1 MESVSFTKIPHQ
13 YQQMKYSISE
23 DLISRIY
30 SKFDFLYYTFNHIN
44 SQENEKAS
52 IKYIYNYLRN
62 FRFITYNIIKTDWL
76 INKRTESNDENL
88 HFTCAVICV
97 ENKCII
103 IEKIKK
109 NLLLSILYQIKSEK
123 QISII
128 NTDIDCMNENVN
140 VRDEII
146 NFCSNFQKVIKYN
159 IFLKNSITPII
170 GYLIRRY
177 YYPKFCFKDP
187 SFFIFNDGKNSK
199 QQIEIND
206 FLFPENE
213 VKEPLMEKI
222 NKEIMNDIEENGS
235 ENNKKRDF
243 QDSEFILL
251 RKIYSNT
258 QVNINLVFHKK
269 SMYIFTLRE
278 FLQAYENSKEFK
290 HEVFFCE
297 NYSHRCFTKFYGFL
311 KKEDKKIGFVYE
323 FMSNDNLYSFI
334 KNNYIEN
341 YHLFSMMTINRIFQ
355 GINYLHMNSL
365 IHRDLKPKN
374 ILINHDF
381 LPFISDFETIRKLD
395 NDEQNEQND
404 QSKQSDQMTA
414 DIGSILYTS
423 PEQDGS
429 TKYTF
434 SSDIY
439 SFGLIIYFVIEKK
452 NMWECTGNSVIKNKA
467 IKPLSNC
474 SISTQKLYEK
484 CLEFSPQKRPDCK
497 YIKEFMFDKI
507 YKDDFFANY
516 IRDLYNNIDKIN
528 TIHFLYEGIYICPT
542 EANESE
548 KDFSMYNSL
557 IQVKKYIS
565 LIFFYI
571 GQKFYYE
578 NNFIKARFFYEI
590 SAQQNNYY
598 SYVLGFLY
606 ENGIGIK
613 QDLLKAVEYYAL
625 SSEKN
630 NYMARFN
637 LGFFYLK
644 GIGIQKNYQKAIE
657 CFQLAY
663 EHIPIALIFLG
674 RIFTNGLGVAK
685 DFPKAKYYYELA
697 AEKNIPDAY
706 NSLGKMYFFGQGVE
720 KNYATAKF
728 YFEQAA
734 KYVHSDALCYLG
746 HFYEMGYGAK
756 QDFPKAIMFYKSSA
770 RQKNSDAF
778 VRLGQLYY
786 YGRGVD
792 RDIMKAIKY
801 YKYAAKLDNANAF
814 FLLGEEYLNTFHNY
828 QKAIKYYT
836 KCSNIHEET
845 CTYYC
850 NSLDG
855 TTTDSRLN
863 IFRSRADNNLGLI
876 YLIMFNNFEIGIQY
890 IKKSAFSEFP
900 HGQNNFG
907 LINQFYLKN
916 MEMAEYM
923 YKKASRSKFALAEF
937 NLGFL
942 YENNGKIKE
951 SLFFFKQAIE
961 HENEVIMYHKA
972 PIIDTDLNISKSL
985 IISLAKLKL
994 ALYYLNEC
1002 DHDEFKK
1009 YFFQFWESQLS
1020 IGIVRRLAIFRLLN
1034 GLLNLT
1040 LTKHDK
1046 YVTYLLYFQ
1055 NQIQMMDHYLS
1066 DNKLQYYLNLEIQ
1079 MLLILCKKLIYDPPY
1094 HILFGRWPFKHN
1106 TQITKKNKK
1115 PKNINELFYEG
1126 FGQL

>member
-1 MESVSFTKIPHQ
+1 MESISFTQIPHQ

-52 IKYIYNYLRN
+52 IEHIYNYLRN
-62 FRFITYNIIKTDWL
+62 FRFITYRIIKTDCL

-88 HFTCAVICV
+88 QYACAVICV

-109 NLLLSILYQIKSEK
+109 NLLLSLLYQIKSEK

-128 NTDIDCMNENVN
+128 NTDIDDMNENVN

-177 YYPKFCFKDP
+177 YYPKFFFKDS
-187 SFFIFNDGKNSK
+187 SFFIFTDGKNSK

-235 ENNKKRDF
+235 DNNKKRDF
-243 QDSEFILL
+243 QDDEFIPL

-269 SMYIFTLRE
+269 SMYIFTLRK

-334 KNNYIEN
+334 KKNYIEN

-395 NDEQNEQND
+395 NDEQNDQNN
-404 QSKQSDQMTA
+404 QMTA

-423 PEQDGS
+423 PEQDDS

-467 IKPLSNC
+467 IKPLSDC
-474 SISTQKLYEK
+474 SINTQKLYEK

-497 YIKEFMFDKI
+497 YIKEFMFYKI
-507 YKDDFFANY
+507 YFDDFLANY
-516 IRDLYNNIDKIN
+516 IVDLYNNIDKIN
-528 TIHFLYEGIYICPT
+528 IIHFLYEGIYIYPS
-542 EANESE
+542 EANKSK
-548 KDFSMYNSL
+548 KDFSIYDSL
-557 IQVKKYIS
+557 RQIKNYIS
-565 LIFFYI
+565 IILFFI
-571 GQKFYYE
+571 GQKFYHE

-590 SAQQNNYY
+590 SAKQNNYY
-598 SYVLGFLY
+598 AYELGFLY
-606 ENGIGIK
+606 EKGLGIK
-613 QDLLKAVEYYAL
+613 QDLLKAVEYYTL

-630 NYMARFN
+630 NYFARFI
-637 LGFFYLK
+637 LGYFYLK
-644 GIGIQKNYQKAIE
+644 GIGVQKNYLKAIE
-657 CFQLAY
+657 YFQLAH
-663 EHIPIALIFLG
+663 ERIPKSLIFLG
-674 RIFTNGLGVAK
+674 RIFYIGLGVAK

-706 NSLGKMYFFGQGVE
+706 NSLGKMYFFGNGME
-720 KNYATAKF
+720 KNYAKAKY
-728 YFEQAA
+728 YFEKAA

-746 HFYEMGYGAK
+746 LIYEMEYGVN
-756 QDFPKAIMFYKSSA
+756 QDFSKAIMFYKSSA

-778 VRLGQLYY
+778 VMLGQLYY
-786 YGRGVD
+786 YGKGVD
-792 RDIMKAIKY
+792 RDIMNAIKY
-801 YKYAAKLDNANAF
+801 YKHAAKLDNANAF

-836 KCSNIHEET
+836 KCSNIHKET

-855 TTTDSRLN
+855 TITDTRLN
-863 IFRSRADNNLGLI
+863 IFRSRAENNLGLI
-876 YLIMFNNFEIGIQY
+876 YLIMFNNFENGIQY

-900 HGQNNFG
+900 HGQNNLG

-923 YKKASRSKFALAEF
+923 YKKASRNQFALAEF
-937 NLGFL
+937 NLGSL
-942 YENNGKIKE
+942 YEKNGKNKE
-951 SLFFFKQAIE
+951 SLLYFKKAIE
-961 HENEVIMYHKA
+961 HENGLIMYHNV
-972 PIIDTDLNISKSL
+972 PIVDTDLNDSKSL
-985 IISLAKLKL
+985 IISLAKIKL
-994 ALYYLNEC
+994 ALHYLREKN
-1002 DHDEFKK
+1002 HDEFKK
-1009 YFFQFWESQLS
+1009 YLFKILESQIL
-1020 IGIVRRLAIFRLLN
+1020 IETFKGIVFFKLLN

-1040 LTKHDK
+1040 LTVYDK
-1046 YVTYLLYFQ
+1046 YVAYILYFQ
-1055 NQIQMMDHYLS
+1055 NQIQMIDYYIS
-1066 DNKLQYYLNLEIQ
+1066 ENKFQNDLDDELVF
-1079 MLLILCKKLIYDPPY
+1079 LLVSWEVSIYTPPY
-1094 HILFGRWPFKHN
+1094 HILFGRWSFKDN
-1106 TQITKKNKK
+1106 IQIIKKKKK